1 MIQMSIEDWRAEIDM
16 IDQEIIRLLNM
27 RAKLAVKIGAAKM
40 TSGLPIGDPG
50 REQDVINR
58 ALNGNSGPL
67 DEQAVDKIFR
77 QIISESRRV
86 EEHAVDGKGASS

>member
-1 MIQMSIEDWRAEIDM
+1 MSIEDWRAEIDM

-40 TSGLPIGDPG
+40 NSGLPIGDPG
-50 REQDVINR
+50 REQEVINR

-86 EEHAVDGKGASS
+86 EEHAVDGPGASS